1 MCDSPT
7 GASLSHFDLRLRR
20 RPGTPGTGHKRTWT
34 TIHAVVNSE
43 FTGNNITACNV
54 LTSQAGAYEVC
65 FLYMEG
71 WKAYSA
77 VGRMPGK
84 VIRERAATAKLA
96 GFFLNF

>member
-65 FLYMEG
+65 FPVYGRLEG
-71 WKAYSA
+71 LL
-77 VGRMPGK
+77 GRGQ
-84 VIRERAATAKLA
+84 TARQ
-96 GFFLNF
+96 GD